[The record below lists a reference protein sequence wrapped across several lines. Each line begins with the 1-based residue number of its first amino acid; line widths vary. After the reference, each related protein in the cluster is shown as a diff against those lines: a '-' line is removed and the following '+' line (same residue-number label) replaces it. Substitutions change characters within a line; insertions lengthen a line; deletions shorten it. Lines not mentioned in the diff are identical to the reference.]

1 MGDYCP
7 FCKFQRI
14 VTHLDGS
21 KTCTKCHIRYRIEV
35 EKEKDFLYDSEE
47 WFDIKGFEGRYAVS
61 NYLRILRKEYDVWN
75 RHEPERMLRTYPKN
89 SELYISLYKA
99 GKPKEYNVRKLY
111 QEASRACMEEDASD
125 FCGVDDV

>member
-1 MGDYCP
+1 M
-7 FCKFQRI
+7 
-14 VTHLDGS
+14 DGS

-35 EKEKDFLYDSEE
+35 EKDKDFLYDSEE

-61 NYLRILRKEYDVWN
+61 NYLRILR
-75 RHEPERMLRTYPKN
+75 R
-89 SELYISLYKA
+89 
-99 GKPKEYNVRKLY
+99 EYNVRKLY